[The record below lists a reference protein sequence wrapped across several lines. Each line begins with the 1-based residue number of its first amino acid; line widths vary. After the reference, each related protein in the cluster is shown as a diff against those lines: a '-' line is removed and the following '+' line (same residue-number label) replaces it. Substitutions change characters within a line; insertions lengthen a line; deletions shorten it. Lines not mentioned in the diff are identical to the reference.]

1 MPPCA
6 SGRSRVTAPTVKSP
20 AVLPQ
25 RFDQARPFLTLG
37 VLLLLWAF
45 VPLAVKTFTRASFF
59 EMQAPLIV
67 AESYVQDIQNYLA
80 NQLRSKEELRQAGQQ
95 IAGMINT
102 YQLSVQENQGLQ
114 ADILRLE
121 NLLNLPPMPAFRF
134 EPARVARRDFSAWW
148 SRLVIRKGSNY
159 GLTVGAPV
167 VFAGGV
173 VGRVTEVHRYTA
185 VVDLITSPTFR
196 VAASF
201 AGDNRPV
208 SYQGGLNDPF
218 KSPRGNVE
226 FVPLDLYADR
236 TAPKRL
242 VTSGLGGVFPPG
254 LNLGEVSGLE
264 SSPDGLFKIGEVQL
278 DERLGSLTEVTVLV
292 PLNPE
297 EF

>member
-1 MPPCA
+1 M
-6 SGRSRVTAPTVKSP
+6 
-20 AVLPQ
+20 LPQ

-134 EPARVARRDFSAWW
+134 EPARVARRDFTAWW
-148 SRLVIRKGSNY
+148 SHLDIRKGSNY

-167 VFAGGV
+167 VFSGGV
-173 VGRVTEVHRYTA
+173 VGRVIEVHRYTA
-185 VVDLITSPTFR
+185 IVDLVTSPSFR
-196 VAASF
+196 IAASVE
-201 AGDNRPV
+201 GDNRPV

-218 KSPRGNVE
+218 KSPRGRVE
-226 FVPLDLYADR
+226 FVPLDVYATR

-242 VTSGLGGVFPPG
+242 VTSSLGGVFPPG
-254 LNLGEVSGLE
+254 LTIGEITDFE
-264 SSPDGLFKIGEVQL
+264 SSPDGLFKTGDVHL
-278 DERLGSLTEVTVLV
+278 DERLGSLSEVTVLV